1 MNYNEYVKAELEL
14 KGQLAR
20 RDRRMY
26 LVRETL
32 FYAGAMALVLTISDA
47 TPWPLG
53 DQRPLARPVFILAW
67 AVAMAWWQF
76 RRVRSSEAESRRSA
90 A

>member
-1 MNYNEYVKAELEL
+1 MNYSEYVKAEQEL

-26 LVRETL
+26 LVRETV
-32 FYAGAMALVLTISDA
+32 FYAGAMALVLTLSDA

-53 DQRPLARPVFILAW
+53 DQRPLARLVFIVLW
-67 AVAMAWWQF
+67 AVAMAYWQL
-76 RRVRSSEAESRRSA
+76 RRVRSSVAGTQPA

>member
-1 MNYNEYVKAELEL
+1 MNYTEYVKSEQEL

-26 LVRETL
+26 LVRETV

-53 DQRPLARPVFILAW
+53 DQRPLARLVFIALW
-67 AVAMAWWQF
+67 AVAMAYWQF
-76 RRVRSSEAESRRSA
+76 RRVRATVAGTQPA